1 MSRHNEEVP
10 QEHNGVL
17 KLNSRCIFHTG
28 VMLCCAWQ
36 LEFVTF
42 FRNHG
47 VAEINGHLAMCK
59 IIADAPDGVHVRG
72 RSRSLALRRA
82 RMERLALVGCSRRRG
97 LRHVV
102 DLA

>member
-59 IIADAPDGVHVRG
+59 IIADAPDGVHAFEYR
-72 RSRSLALRRA
+72 LRNQTETIA
-82 RMERLALVGCSRRRG
+82 ELGTATEIAKHTAVFIEE
-97 LRHVV
+97 VF
-102 DLA
+102 